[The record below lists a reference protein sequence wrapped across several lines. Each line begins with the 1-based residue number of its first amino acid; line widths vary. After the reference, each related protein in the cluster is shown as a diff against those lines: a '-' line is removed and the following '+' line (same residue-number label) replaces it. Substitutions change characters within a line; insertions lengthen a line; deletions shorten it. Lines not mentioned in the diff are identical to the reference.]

1 MRALK
6 TAEFTWILVGNGS
19 HVGTSRVFLRFDLAH
34 CKDFFRDRNYI
45 VWIPRCLQIKV
56 LVYFDGGIKVSLY
69 RIFRNRWKNLM
80 IVLVSQNNIKNTGPC
95 AGTIHKQ
102 LG

>member
-45 VWIPRCLQIKV
+45 V
-56 LVYFDGGIKVSLY
+56 
-69 RIFRNRWKNLM
+69 
-80 IVLVSQNNIKNTGPC
+80 
-95 AGTIHKQ
+95 
-102 LG
+102 